1 MYYKTYL
8 KKKKQIN
15 RIYLYLSSSNI
26 LIIMYIQ
33 LAINLFKYTHII
45 KSKRN
50 YETNFLSTLI
60 FNKRN
65 TQLNY

>member
-33 LAINLFKYTHII
+33 LAINLFKYTHHQI
-45 KSKRN
+45 KEK
-50 YETNFLSTLI
+50 L
-60 FNKRN
+60 
-65 TQLNY
+65 

>member
-33 LAINLFKYTHII
+33 LTINLFKYTHII